1 MIAVDIARDPRV
13 GLAWVH
19 GKPTADTVR
28 LRAEDL
34 IEAMRAGRRL
44 RAQHAASGAD
54 PGALQVLVDIEI
66 HIAPVSHQA
75 RAELAA
81 TTPPQQTSMRY
92 IGTPAGLVG
101 LVADVHAAAVA
112 DGVVLVPVLT
122 TDLDRVLTDLAAGA
136 TDIADRCSAGNAS
149 GCAVLGAH

>member
-28 LRAEDL
+28 LRADDL

-81 TTPPQQTSMRY
+81 ATPPQQTSMRY

-122 TDLDRVLTDLAAGA
+122 TDLVRVLTDLAAGA
-136 TDIADRCSAGNAS
+136 SHIADRCSAGMAS
-149 GCAVLGAH
+149 GCAALGAH